1 MPMVMTSESD
11 ELAHMLWESW
21 VKGRDMASDATNWS
35 LAVCRRLNGRGV
47 DERMV
52 NQAFRRIKDGEYRGS
67 PTDGAGC
74 NMDLLQLPDAVRA

>member
-1 MPMVMTSESD
+1 
-11 ELAHMLWESW
+11 
-21 VKGRDMASDATNWS
+21 